1 MEANTPRTTVSQSL
15 SCAVIDEQMLHGLV
29 PHGNSDWSLWT
40 LLRVALAWALGEHAE
55 LGQRFHA
62 ALAVARQ
69 ERWTRIGGQTYQG
82 FLKALVRWTPELRQ
96 RLARRLRQ
104 TMQGLFQPAHGR
116 ENWQVFAV
124 DGTRIS
130 APRTKANERA
140 FGPRRCRPTKERR
153 HSRKAYL
160 PAGPQVWLTVLWQ
173 MGLGL
178 AWDWRHGVTGS
189 NEREHLLD
197 MLDDLPERS
206 LLVGD
211 AGFQG
216 FRYWS
221 ELQRRKLAFV
231 IRVGQNVRLIRQLG
245 LFRQRAGIVCLWPD
259 EAQRRCQPPVLMR
272 LLKFQS
278 GRHPVYVVTNV
289 LDKQALSDR
298 AVGELYRQRWGVE
311 LFLRTFKQTFG
322 RGRLRSHAPTNAL
335 VELDWSLLA
344 LWCVQPQGVL
354 ELISRGHSPTD
365 LSAAKVLRI
374 ARAQIS
380 SVENSGQ
387 VAKAELRKQDGY
399 HRRRKVIRRWPSQK
413 PYEAAGRPRFRAAS
427 PLERFILK
435 ELRRLRG

>member
-1 MEANTPRTTVSQSL
+1 MEANTPRTSVSQSCL
-15 SCAVIDEQMLHGLV
+15 SALFDERMLHGLV

-55 LGQRFHA
+55 LGQRFRC
-62 ALAVARQ
+62 ALALAHR
-69 ERWTRIGGQTYQG
+69 EGWTRIGAETYQG

-96 RLARRLRQ
+96 RLTVRLRQ
-104 TMQGLFQPAHGR
+104 TMQSLSCPVHGP

-124 DGTRIS
+124 DGTRMS
-130 APRTKANERA
+130 VPRTKHNERA
-140 FGPRRCRPTKERR
+140 FGPRRRRPRQGHQR
-153 HSRKAYL
+153 SRKPYL
-160 PAGPQVWLTVLWQ
+160 PAGPQIWLTVLWQ

-178 AWDWRHGVTGS
+178 VWDWRHGVTGS
-189 NEREHLLD
+189 NEREHLLE

-231 IRVGQNVRLIRQLG
+231 IRVGQNVRLIRRLG

-298 AVGELYRQRWGVE
+298 VVGELYRQRWGVE

-344 LWCVQPQGVL
+344 LWCVQTQGVM
-354 ELISRGHSPTD
+354 ELISQGHSPKD

-374 ARAQIS
+374 ARMQFS
-380 SVENSGQ
+380 SMDSQGLVVST
-387 VAKAELRKQDGY
+387 ELRKQDGY
-399 HRRRKVIRRWPSQK
+399 HRRRKVIQRWPSQK
-413 PYEAAGRPRFRAAS
+413 PYEAAGRPHLRAAS